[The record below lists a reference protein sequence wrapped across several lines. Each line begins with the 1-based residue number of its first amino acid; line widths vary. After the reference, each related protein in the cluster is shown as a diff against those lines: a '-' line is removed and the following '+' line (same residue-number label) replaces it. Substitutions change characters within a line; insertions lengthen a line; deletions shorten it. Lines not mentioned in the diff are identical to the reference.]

1 MVVQN
6 KGDKLRTFSYTIDGL
21 RWSDLVEGR
30 TNTTNI
36 DKLNWGD
43 DDGLLSDNGE
53 LGIWHNLVGKTL

>member
-6 KGDKLRTFSYTIDGL
+6 NGDKLRTSSYTIKGL
-21 RWSDLVEGR
+21 RWSDLVEGQ

-36 DKLNWGD
+36 DELNRGD
-43 DDGLLSDNGE
+43 NDGLLSNDGE